1 MITFKQI
8 EMTGFKSFADPTIIN
23 FDGGITAIVGPN
35 GCGKSNVADAIR
47 WVLGEQSSKSLR
59 GKSMQDVI
67 FAGTEKRK
75 RLSYCEVSLVF
86 DNTNKWFNIEYSEVV
101 ITRKLYRSGES
112 EYQLNRKPC
121 RLKDITDLLYDS
133 GVGKDGYSIIGQGKV
148 EEIISSKPEDRRAI
162 FEEATGIAK
171 FKARKVESERKL
183 EKHRENLSRLNDI
196 LYEVERRLG
205 PLKRQSEDAKKYL
218 ELRDTLKDL
227 EVNAYMYQYEH
238 ASAIKDEINEKKKGL
253 TDNLTIKQ
261 NELNSMQI
269 RYDQNMEEINKI
281 MQKYLSK
288 REYFVICTRY
298 GLNNTP
304 AYTQREVAKMLNIS
318 RSYISRI
325 EKRALEILKEK
336 IKEHKIYEE

>member
-1 MITFKQI
+1 MTFKQM
-8 EMTGFKSFADPTIIN
+8 EMAGFKSFADPTIIN

-86 DNTNKWFNIEYSEVV
+86 DNTQKWFNIEFDEVV

-112 EYQLNRKPC
+112 EYYINLKPC

-148 EEIISSKPEDRRAI
+148 EEIISSKPEDRRSI

-183 EKHRENLSRLNDI
+183 
-196 LYEVERRLG
+196 
-205 PLKRQSEDAKKYL
+205 
-218 ELRDTLKDL
+218 
-227 EVNAYMYQYEH
+227 
-238 ASAIKDEINEKKKGL
+238 
-253 TDNLTIKQ
+253 
-261 NELNSMQI
+261 
-269 RYDQNMEEINKI
+269 
-281 MQKYLSK
+281 
-288 REYFVICTRY
+288 
-298 GLNNTP
+298 
-304 AYTQREVAKMLNIS
+304 
-318 RSYISRI
+318 
-325 EKRALEILKEK
+325 
-336 IKEHKIYEE
+336 